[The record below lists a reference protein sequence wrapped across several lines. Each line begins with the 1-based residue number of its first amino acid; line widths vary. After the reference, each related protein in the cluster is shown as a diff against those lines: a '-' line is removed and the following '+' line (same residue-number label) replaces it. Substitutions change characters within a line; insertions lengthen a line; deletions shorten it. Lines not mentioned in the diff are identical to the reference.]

1 MPTITPPPVENEPK
15 LQLVTPPSPEPELFS
30 AEIAMEKRSYNF
42 IPLLLAA
49 ALIVLV
55 VGFIYYFVSSA
66 REVLSV
72 SQATTLVT
80 DILEQQGPATT
91 RFSTGT
97 VDPANGQQD
106 PQYKLLSKA
115 GVLIA
120 KPKPKDTV
128 FLNVALTDP
137 GENLLSKIDGVKKVK
152 RQDGGINYTVP
163 LAERKLVS
171 VDKVTLLKPHLA
183 KVDYTWKWVPNRL
196 GQQFDASSELVK
208 SFSTWERSILI
219 KSNGV
224 DFYAAEPTKTSIVLM
239 ETDQGIWRPYRE

>member
-15 LQLVTPPSPEPELFS
+15 LQLVTPDAPEPELFA
-30 AEIAMEKRSYNF
+30 AEIAMEKRSHNF
-42 IPLLLAA
+42 FPLLLAG
-49 ALIVLV
+49 ALIALV
-55 VGFIYYFVSSA
+55 GGLIFYFVRSTT
-66 REVLSV
+66 EVLSV
-72 SQATTLVT
+72 SQANTVVT
-80 DILEQQGPATT
+80 DILEQNGPATT

-97 VDPANGQQD
+97 VDPPNGQQD

-115 GVLIA
+115 GAVIA

-128 FLNVALTDP
+128 FLNVSLTDP

-152 RQDGGINYTVP
+152 RLDGGTNYTVP

-171 VDKVTLLKPHLA
+171 IDKVTLLKPHLA

-196 GQQFDASSELVK
+196 GQQFDASSDLVK
-208 SFSTWERSILI
+208 SFSTWERSVLI

-224 DFYAAEPTKTSIVLM
+224 DFYAATPTKTSIVLM
-239 ETDQGIWRPYRE
+239 ETDEGVWKPYSN